1 MIFRVSIKTSAGTL
15 LYRHGAAGLEVL
27 LVHPSGNDNRRA
39 PWSIPKGLV
48 DSGESLEQTARRET
62 LEETGFT
69 AGELRLLGHVDD
81 TKSRK
86 RIEYASRVSPLM
98 THGRTARRGKWMRQR
113 SCQLKKPDS
122 EFIPT
127 GRHSSTGSWNHCKV
141 DCVLQIEHC
150 EPADTQRAVART
162 NRCPPTPTL

>member
-1 MIFRVSIKTSAGTL
+1 M
-15 LYRHGAAGLEVL
+15 L

-69 AGELRLLGHVDD
+69 AGELRLLGHVGD

-86 RIEYASRVSPLM
+86 RIEYASRVSPWM
-98 THGRTARRGKWMRQR
+98 THGRIARRGKWMRR
-113 SCQLKKPDS
+113 SFCRSIKPAAR
-122 EFIPT
+122 FIPT
-127 GRHSSTGSWNHCKV
+127 RQCSSIG
-141 DCVLQIEHC
+141 
-150 EPADTQRAVART
+150 
-162 NRCPPTPTL
+162 